1 MCENT
6 GGAAHKRSA
15 LILTLGCR
23 VNHYESE
30 AIAEQLRR
38 TGFRVSLSEESGSGY
53 DTVIVNTCSVTA
65 MSDRKSMPSMIP
77 RGTRFRQYGPIRI
90 PARI

>member
-30 AIAEQLRR
+30 AIAEHLRR
-38 TGFRVSLSEESGSGY
+38 TGFRVSLSEESGYGDSQY
-53 DTVIVNTCSVTA
+53 LLRHRNVRQKIPT
-65 MSDRKSMPSMIP
+65 DRASRAEK
-77 RGTRFRQYGPIRI
+77 
-90 PARI
+90 

>member
-1 MCENT
+1 MTLNNTEDFGMCENT

-30 AIAEQLRR
+30 AIAEHLRR

-65 MSDRKSMPSMIP
+65 MSDRKSRSCI
-77 RGTRFRQYGPIRI
+77 
-90 PARI
+90 AR

>member
-38 TGFRVSLSEESGSGY
+38 TGFRVSLSEESGSG
-53 DTVIVNTCSVTA
+53 
-65 MSDRKSMPSMIP
+65 
-77 RGTRFRQYGPIRI
+77 
-90 PARI
+90 